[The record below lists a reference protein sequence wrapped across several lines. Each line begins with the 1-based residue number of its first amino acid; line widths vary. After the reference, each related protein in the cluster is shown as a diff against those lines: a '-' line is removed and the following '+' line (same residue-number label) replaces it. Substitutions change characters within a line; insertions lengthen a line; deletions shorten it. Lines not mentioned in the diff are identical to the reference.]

1 MLNSE
6 HHVKLFELEQ
16 SIGLVEQNIYE
27 PNKQTWVERITR
39 CIISSTRK
47 QCFQIVLS
55 NLVVRVVIRR
65 LVVVSHRSAR
75 LVEPSRP

>member
-27 PNKQTWVERITR
+27 PNKQT
-39 CIISSTRK
+39 
-47 QCFQIVLS
+47 
-55 NLVVRVVIRR
+55 
-65 LVVVSHRSAR
+65 
-75 LVEPSRP
+75 

>member
-39 CIISSTRK
+39 RIISSTRK

-65 LVVVSHRSAR
+65 LVVVSHRPAR